1 MNTPTSQFT
10 IGVDLGGTNTVFGI
24 VDKDGNILCED
35 SIKTQSY
42 PYIADFIDASIEC
55 LKPLIAQAGGIEAIS
70 GMGIGAPNGNLNTGC
85 LIAPPNLPWKG
96 STPLAQLFAE
106 RLATTYPTFNHSAF
120 HVRLT
125 NDANAAAMGEMKFGA
140 ARGMKDFVL
149 ITLGTGVGSGIV
161 ANGQM
166 VVGHDGLAG
175 ELGHIRVLTPLPP
188 RLCSCGRQGCLETYC
203 SARGIVQTAVD
214 LLASTSQQSLLR
226 NIPGAELSTYEIYKA
241 ARQDDE
247 IALRTFAVTGEIL
260 GSACADF
267 TTVSSPEAFIFFGGP
282 MKAHEFIMPSIVKSY
297 KENVL
302 NIYTDMPQFLI
313 SELMDKNVAVLGAAS
328 L

>member
-1 MNTPTSQFT
+1 MDKKFR
-10 IGVDLGGTNTVFGI
+10 IGIDLGGTNTVFGI
-24 VDKDGNILCED
+24 VDTDGNILCED

-55 LKPLIAQAGGIEAIS
+55 MKPLIAKVGGIDVIA
-70 GMGIGAPNGNLNTGC
+70 GMGIGAPNGNFNTGR
-85 LIAPPNLPWKG
+85 LVAPPNLPWKG

-175 ELGHIRVLTPLPP
+175 ELGHIRVLTPLSP

-241 ARQDDE
+241 ARHDDE

-267 TTVSSPEAFIFFGGP
+267 TTFCSPEAFIFFGGP

-328 L
+328 LI